1 MKQLLSLCVFV
12 LIFSSCKAQ
21 ELNAEFTPEGKQAYL
36 IGKIDKSGFE
46 DEKYNSWFSNNYEN
60 YKPDAEVIE
69 TLKLKLKDYDIK
81 LFMGTW
87 CGDSKREVPKFFKI
101 LEAADYPMKQL
112 MAVAVSR
119 EKGMYKES
127 PQHEEA
133 GLNIVRVPTF
143 IFFKDGK
150 EVNRIIERPIET
162 LEKDILKIITNNDY
176 KSNYFGVKKK
186 EKKTKKLNA
195 LN

>member
-1 MKQLLSLCVFV
+1 MKQLCTIAFLMLC
-12 LIFSSCKAQ
+12 LYSCKSQ
-21 ELNAEFTPEGKQAYL
+21 KLNAEFQPEGKAPYL
-36 IGKIDKSGFE
+36 LGKIDKSGFE
-46 DEKYNSWFSNNYEN
+46 NETYSKWFNTNYEN
-60 YKPDAEVIE
+60 YNPNAQIIEV
-69 TLKLKLKDYDIK
+69 LKQNLNDYKIK

-112 MAVAVSR
+112 TSVALSR
-119 EKGMYKES
+119 EKETYKES

-143 IFFKDGK
+143 IFFKNGK

-162 LEKDILKIITNNDY
+162 LEKDILKIITSNDY
-176 KSNYFGVKKK
+176 KPNYFGVKRKPK
-186 EKKTKKLNA
+186 TTKK
-195 LN
+195 

>member
-1 MKQLLSLCVFV
+1 MKKVFSIV
-12 LIFSSCKAQ
+12 LIALIFSSCKTQ
-21 ELNAEFTPEGKQAYL
+21 SINAEYKPEGKKPYL
-36 IGKIDKSGFE
+36 LGKIDKSGFE
-46 DEKYNSWFSNNYEN
+46 SETYSSWFNTNYEN
-60 YKPDAEVIE
+60 YEPNIEVIE
-69 TLKLKLKDYDIK
+69 NIKQNLKDYDIK

-87 CGDSKREVPKFFKI
+87 CGDSKRQVPKFYKI
-101 LEAADYPMKQL
+101 LEAANYPMKQL
-112 MAVAVSR
+112 TAVALSR
-119 EKGMYKES
+119 EPDMYKES

-162 LEKDILKIITNNDY
+162 IEEDILKIITTNDY

-186 EKKTKKLNA
+186 SKKVKK
-195 LN
+195 